1 MADESWSDDGW
12 GDDAAASTAPAPASN
27 DVVQNGGGDAGEDDG
42 GEEGAQRG
50 GGGSGDNK
58 CRNCKQEGHFASDC
72 PNPEVCRRCKKEGHK
87 KDECPEPAKC
97 YNCREEGHETNEC
110 PEPEK
115 CRRCKQEGH
124 KVADCP
130 EPMKCNRCGEEGH
143 MVRDCTQEEQTRQYT
158 DAEGNEKEIY
168 VPKADCPDEELFKAG
183 ISAGLNFSKY
193 QKIPVKVTGENIP
206 KHIEKF
212 EDAGLRPL
220 LMENIKK
227 SGYTIPTPIQKY
239 GIPIVQS
246 ARDMMGCAQTGS
258 GKTASF
264 LIPIINDLI
273 ASNADSNSGSRAS
286 PQCLIVTP
294 TRELANQ
301 IYGEARKFCVGSVL
315 KCRVAFGGTSS
326 SFQNNRLMQGCNI
339 LVATVGRLLDFVGKS
354 WINFENIK
362 YIVLDEADRMLDD
375 GFMPE
380 VEKIMADEK
389 LPSKESRQTLL
400 FSATFSDEIQEA
412 CQQFLRDDY
421 LFTTVG
427 MIGGVCTD
435 VTQEFIKVEQFE
447 KRDKLDEI
455 LQDPDRN
462 PLDRTLVFVQTKK
475 NADFVCANLCQNGLE
490 ATSIHGD
497 RFLSQRF
504 EALENFKSGAKPILV
519 ATAVA
524 ARGLDI
530 SGVEVVI
537 NYDLPREVDE
547 YVHRIGRTGRVGNTG
562 RAISLVDEAE
572 NADVVK
578 KIVGLCV
585 QSSVEIPDWL
595 NEVAENATG
604 GDDGGAVTNGGGAA
618 DEEEEW

>member
-1 MADESWSDDGW
+1 MVDEDEG
-12 GDDAAASTAPAPASN
+12 
-27 DVVQNGGGDAGEDDG
+27 GEDT
-42 GEEGAQRG
+42 QRG
-50 GGGSGDNK
+50 GGGGGDNK

-97 YNCREEGHETNEC
+97 YNCRQEGHETNEC

-130 EPMKCNRCGEEGH
+130 EPMKCIRCGEEGH
-143 MVRDCTQEEQTRQYT
+143 MVRDCSQEEKTRQYT

-168 VPKADCPDEELFKAG
+168 VPKDDCPDEELFKAG
-183 ISAGLNFSKY
+183 ITAGLNFSKY
-193 QKIPVKVTGENIP
+193 QNIPVKVTGENIP

-212 EDAGLRPL
+212 EEAGLRPL

-227 SGYTIPTPIQKY
+227 SGYTVPTPIQKY

-273 ASNADSNSGSRAS
+273 ASNADSNQGSRAT

-315 KCRVAFGGTSS
+315 KCRVAFGGTST
-326 SFQNNRLMQGCNI
+326 SFQNNRLRQGCNI
-339 LVATVGRLLDFVGKS
+339 LVSTTGRLLDFVEKGYV
-354 WINFENIK
+354 NFESLK

-375 GFMPE
+375 GFMPDIQ
-380 VEKIMADEK
+380 KIMENGN
-389 LPSKESRQTLL
+389 LPSKDSRQTLM
-400 FSATFSDEIQEA
+400 FSATFPDAIQEA
-412 CQQFLRDDY
+412 W
-421 LFTTVG
+421 
-427 MIGGVCTD
+427 
-435 VTQEFIKVEQFE
+435 QEFIKVEQFD

-504 EALENFKSGAKPILV
+504 EALENFKSGLKPILV

-547 YVHRIGRTGRVGNTG
+547 YVHRIGRTGRVGNQG

-578 KIVGLCV
+578 KIVGICV

-604 GDDGGAVTNGGGAA
+604 GDDGGAVANGGGD